1 MKKGNKMNI
10 EIITSQSNNQ
20 YTLGTTDTK
29 LVNDFCKDLMSKIP
43 YDMGLS
49 VERFIGCD
57 ETIIEITKEVRHGI
71 VMEWNT
77 HELQGVMPLEPRPV
91 FFQTFDN

>member
-10 EIITSQSNNQ
+10 DIIARQSNNQ
-20 YTLGTTDTK
+20 YTLDTTDTK
-29 LVNDFCKDLMSKIP
+29 LVNEFCKDLMSKIP
-43 YDMGLS
+43 HDMGLS

-57 ETIIEITKEVRHGI
+57 ETFIEVTNEVRHGI

-77 HELQGVMPLEPRPV
+77 HELAGVMPLEPRPV

>member
-1 MKKGNKMNI
+1 MKKGNKMKKQ
-10 EIITSQSNNQ
+10 IT
-20 YTLGTTDTK
+20 LKTTDTNE
-29 LVNDFCKDLMSKIP
+29 VNDYCKDLMSKIP

-57 ETIIEITKEVRHGI
+57 ETVIEVTKEVRHGI

-91 FFQTFDN
+91 FFQTFEA